1 MSRWRLLRAWHRC
14 FVLFFFFF
22 SSHFH
27 RFVTMRPCDPRPWI
41 ISILRRI
48 NGWRDEK
55 NRWIHEIIG
64 QWIWISVEGGGKSG
78 FWRFTFSFFFV
89 GIRFIYRFEF
99 LAKSGNRSLH
109 EFEWNKRKSAPFS
122 SSLRWSIENWLII
135 FSYSNNNGE
144 EKKKLLI
151 STARKVFKMIFH
163 EFFYFYFTIRLNK
176 QNGSCRRR
184 NANGLLFWP
193 IKI

>member
-109 EFEWNKRKSAPFS
+109 EFEWNKRKSA
-122 SSLRWSIENWLII
+122 SILVV
-135 FSYSNNNGE
+135 SALVDRKLANNFFVQQQQWGG
-144 EKKKLLI
+144 EKKIVDLDREESFQNDFSRVRL
-151 STARKVFKMIFH
+151 FLFH
-163 EFFYFYFTIRLNK
+163 DTFE
-176 QNGSCRRR
+176 
-184 NANGLLFWP
+184 
-193 IKI
+193 